1 MFGRTIR
8 IVTTQN
14 TYLSI
19 TGFEAYTGAGGS
31 SSTSTRRVISS
42 SSNKKIIAPRMKT
55 GGNGFGF
62 GGSYNIP
69 ANTKVTFNTGSAKQS
84 TNYNKQNSY
93 PASNA
98 WSNGSRFT
106 HT

>member
-42 SSNKKIIAPRMKT
+42 SSVKRGVPTMRT
-55 GGNGFGF
+55 GGF
-62 GGSYNIP
+62 GGFGGFGGGFRRGKSFSLSFTMGNS
-69 ANTKVTFNTGSAKQS
+69 KVTLN
-84 TNYNKQNSY
+84 
-93 PASNA
+93 
-98 WSNGSRFT
+98 
-106 HT
+106 